1 MPLTN
6 HCQPC
11 THWLESFPTVM
22 LIFSRTSRFP
32 DLFGKVF
39 LININSPHLI
49 FDFCG
54 LFATERQAKY
64 IINSHNITSKPL

>member
-6 HCQPC
+6 HSNHVHIGWRAFQLLC
-11 THWLESFPTVM
+11 LF
-22 LIFSRTSRFP
+22 FSRTSRFP

-49 FDFCG
+49 FDFYG